1 MTQFDLLA
9 DVDGR
14 AVHLQRTLDR
24 LDRPLDAGAVAP
36 VRSDDHALHHC
47 GEGNQSAPDPASPRW
62 DDVSAGPC

>member
-1 MTQFDLLA
+1 MTQFGLLA

-36 VRSDDHALHHC
+36 
-47 GEGNQSAPDPASPRW
+47 GERR
-62 DDVSAGPC
+62 